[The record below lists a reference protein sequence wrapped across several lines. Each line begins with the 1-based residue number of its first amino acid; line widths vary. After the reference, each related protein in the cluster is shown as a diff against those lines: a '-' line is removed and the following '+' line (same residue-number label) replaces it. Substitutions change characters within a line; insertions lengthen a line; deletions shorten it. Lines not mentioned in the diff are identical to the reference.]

1 MCPSCRNSY
10 CPSFLPRSSPLV
22 PSQSPCY
29 SSLASHKRLSF
40 TRILPLS
47 DLATSDLLH
56 RCETI
61 RAQLRQAGL
70 FPSLPGQ
77 DSASG
82 PAATATT
89 WRIAV
94 APFPLTNDQLD
105 FFHQLGPQLLAF
117 YRALNRLYTDSV
129 RGLQPAWVASYLDQG
144 KPEGLLTYSRM
155 KRFRDQLPAVIR
167 PDIIPTQDGMVITE
181 LDSVPGGIGITG
193 ALTEIYSQ
201 CLSVND
207 HVSEHASS
215 TSTPYPLP
223 LTPHL
228 LKIVGGSEGMVH
240 GFASMLRAQ
249 IAQHR
254 GCIAILISE
263 EAKDYRPEMK
273 WLASRLRVMGL
284 DAYCVEPR
292 QIRFSEEG
300 LRIAG
305 EGTDQPIALIYRFYE
320 LFDLPNIP
328 KSELVQY
335 AIKKDRVAVTPP
347 YKPALEEKLAFAL
360 LHHPA
365 LRPFWE
371 QALGRDVFLHLAAVM
386 PRTWILD
393 PAPIP
398 PSATIPGLALGERVV
413 MNWRDLAT
421 ATQKERHF
429 VIKPSGFSE
438 LAWGSRGVSV
448 GHDMPQ
454 SEWAEAIEKALT
466 SFHQTPYILQEFH
479 KGRLY
484 ELDYFDPISGEMNR
498 MSGRA
503 RLSPYYFMSGERA
516 ELAGILATICPADK
530 KVIHGMKD
538 AIMAPCAI
546 AHGANV

>member
-1 MCPSCRNSY
+1 M
-10 CPSFLPRSSPLV
+10 
-22 PSQSPCY
+22 
-29 SSLASHKRLSF
+29 

-56 RCETI
+56 RCAII
-61 RAQLRQAGL
+61 RDQLSRAGL
-70 FPSLPGQ
+70 FPSLSEQTPM
-77 DSASG
+77 SG
-82 PAATATT
+82 MVAATTT
-89 WRIAV
+89 WRIAPT
-94 APFPLTNDQLD
+94 PFPLTKDQLH
-105 FFHQLGPQLLAF
+105 FFHQLGPQLLSF
-117 YRALNRLYTDSV
+117 YRALNRLYADSV
-129 RGLQPAWVASYLDQG
+129 RGLQPAWIAGYLDQG
-144 KPEGLLTYSRM
+144 KPEALLTYSRM

-181 LDSVPGGIGITG
+181 LDSVPGGIGMT
-193 ALTEIYSQ
+193 A
-201 CLSVND
+201 CLSALYAERENG
-207 HVSEHASS
+207 
-215 TSTPYPLP
+215 
-223 LTPHL
+223 HL
-228 LKIVGGSEGMVH
+228 SLVGGPEGMVR
-240 GFASMLRAQ
+240 GFAAMLRSQ
-249 IAQHR
+249 LVQR
-254 GCIAILISE
+254 TGCVAILVSE
-263 EAKDYRPEMK
+263 EAKDYRPEMT
-273 WLASRLRVMGL
+273 WLAGRLRAIGL

-292 QIRFSEEG
+292 QIRFTEEG
-300 LRIAG
+300 LRITSD
-305 EGTDQPIALIYRFYE
+305 EMDQPVALIYRFYE
-320 LFDLPNIP
+320 LFDLLNIP

-335 AIKKDRVAVTPP
+335 ALKKDRVTVTPP

-360 LHHPA
+360 LHHPI

-371 QALGRDVFLHLAAVM
+371 QALSNEVFLHLTTIM

-398 PSATIPGLALGERVV
+398 PSATIPGLVIGGRAM

-421 ATQKERHF
+421 ATQKERHL

-454 SEWAEAIEKALT
+454 GEWAGAIDNALAA
-466 SFHQTPYILQEFH
+466 FPHTPYILQEFH

-484 ELDYFDPISGEMNR
+484 DLDYFDPVTGEMNR

-503 RLSPYYFMSGERA
+503 RLSPYYFVSGEKT

-538 AIMAPCAI
+538 AVMVPCA
-546 AHGANV
+546 AAGP

>member
-1 MCPSCRNSY
+1 M
-10 CPSFLPRSSPLV
+10 
-22 PSQSPCY
+22 
-29 SSLASHKRLSF
+29 

-56 RCETI
+56 RCAVI
-61 RAQLRQAGL
+61 RDQLSRAGL
-70 FPSLPGQ
+70 FPSLSDQAPM
-77 DSASG
+77 SG
-82 PAATATT
+82 MVAAATT
-89 WRIAV
+89 WRIAPT
-94 APFPLTNDQLD
+94 PFPLTKDQLH
-105 FFHQLGPQLLAF
+105 FFHQLGPQLLSF
-117 YRALNRLYTDSV
+117 YRALNRLYADSI
-129 RGLQPAWVASYLDQG
+129 RGLQPAWIAGYLDQG
-144 KPEGLLTYSRM
+144 KPEALLTYSRM

-181 LDSVPGGIGITG
+181 LDSVPGGIGMT
-193 ALTEIYSQ
+193 A
-201 CLSVND
+201 CLSALYTDREND
-207 HVSEHASS
+207 HLS
-215 TSTPYPLP
+215 L
-223 LTPHL
+223 
-228 LKIVGGSEGMVH
+228 VGGPEGMVR
-240 GFASMLRAQ
+240 GFAAMLRSQ
-249 IAQHR
+249 LVQHT
-254 GCIAILISE
+254 GCVAILVSE
-263 EAKDYRPEMK
+263 EAKDYRPEMT
-273 WLASRLRVMGL
+273 WLAAQLRTIGL

-292 QIRFSEEG
+292 QIRFTEEG
-300 LRIAG
+300 LRI
-305 EGTDQPIALIYRFYE
+305 TSDDIDQPVALIYRFYE
-320 LFDLPNIP
+320 LFDLLNIP

-335 AIKKDRVAVTPP
+335 ALKKDRVTVTPP

-360 LHHPA
+360 LHHPM

-371 QALGRDVFLHLAAVM
+371 QALSSEVFLHLTAIM

-398 PSATIPGLALGERVV
+398 PSATIPGLVLGGRAV

-421 ATQKERHF
+421 ATQKERHM

-454 SEWAEAIEKALT
+454 GEWAGAIDNALAA
-466 SFHQTPYILQEFH
+466 FPHTPYILQEFH

-484 ELDYFDPISGEMNR
+484 ELDYFDPVTGEMNR

-503 RLSPYYFMSGERA
+503 RLSPYYFVSGEKT

-538 AIMAPCAI
+538 AVMVPCAV
-546 AHGANV
+546 AGP

>member
-1 MCPSCRNSY
+1 
-10 CPSFLPRSSPLV
+10 L
-22 PSQSPCY
+22 
-29 SSLASHKRLSF
+29 
-40 TRILPLS
+40 TRKLPLS

-56 RCETI
+56 RCAII
-61 RAQLRQAGL
+61 RDQLSQAGL

-77 DSASG
+77 ASTPG
-82 PAATATT
+82 IVTATTT
-89 WRIAV
+89 WRIATT
-94 APFPLTNDQLD
+94 PFPLKKDQLD
-105 FFHQLGPQLLAF
+105 FFHQLGPQLLSF
-117 YRALNRLYTDSV
+117 YRALNRLYIDSV
-129 RGLQPAWVASYLDQG
+129 RGLQPAWVAGYLDQG
-144 KPEGLLTYSRM
+144 KPDGLVTYSRM

-181 LDSVPGGIGITG
+181 LDSVPGGIGMT
-193 ALTEIYSQ
+193 A
-201 CLSVND
+201 CLSALYAD
-207 HVSEHASS
+207 RETGGLS
-215 TSTPYPLP
+215 L
-223 LTPHL
+223 
-228 LKIVGGSEGMVH
+228 VGGPEGIVR
-240 GFASMLRAQ
+240 GFAAMVQTQL
-249 IAQHR
+249 AQHT
-254 GCIAILISE
+254 GCVAILMSE
-263 EAKDYRPEMK
+263 EAKDYQPEMT
-273 WLASRLRVMGL
+273 WLAAQLRALGL

-292 QIRFSEEG
+292 HIRFTEEG
-300 LRIAG
+300 LRIAN
-305 EGTDQPIALIYRFYE
+305 EEMDQPIGLIYRFYE
-320 LFDLPNIP
+320 LFDLLNIP

-335 AIKKDRVAVTPP
+335 AIKKDWVAVTPP

-365 LRPFWE
+365 LRLFWE
-371 QALGRDVFLHLAAVM
+371 QALDREVFLHLATIM

-398 PSATIPGLALGERVV
+398 PSATIPGLAIGGRGV
-413 MNWRDLAT
+413 MNWLDLAT

-454 SEWAEAIEKALT
+454 SEWAGAIDKALAA
-466 SFHQTPYILQEFH
+466 FPRTPYILQEFH

-484 ELDYFDPISGEMNR
+484 ELDYFDPVTGEMNR

-503 RLSPYYFMSGERA
+503 RLSPYYFVSGEKT

-538 AIMAPCAI
+538 AVMVPCAI
-546 AHGANV
+546 AHGTNV

>member
-1 MCPSCRNSY
+1 
-10 CPSFLPRSSPLV
+10 L
-22 PSQSPCY
+22 
-29 SSLASHKRLSF
+29 

-56 RCETI
+56 RCAII
-61 RAQLRQAGL
+61 RDQLSRAGL
-70 FPSLPGQ
+70 FPSLSDQAPM
-77 DSASG
+77 SG
-82 PAATATT
+82 MVAATTT
-89 WRIAV
+89 WRIAPT
-94 APFPLTNDQLD
+94 PFPLTKDQLH
-105 FFHQLGPQLLAF
+105 FFHQLGPQLLSF
-117 YRALNRLYTDSV
+117 YRALNRLYADSV
-129 RGLQPAWVASYLDQG
+129 RGLQPAWIAGYLDQG
-144 KPEGLLTYSRM
+144 KPEALLTYSRM

-181 LDSVPGGIGITG
+181 LDSVPGGIGMT
-193 ALTEIYSQ
+193 A
-201 CLSVND
+201 CLSALYAERENG
-207 HVSEHASS
+207 
-215 TSTPYPLP
+215 
-223 LTPHL
+223 HL
-228 LKIVGGSEGMVH
+228 SLVGGPEGMVR
-240 GFASMLRAQ
+240 GFAAMLRSQ
-249 IAQHR
+249 LVQR
-254 GCIAILISE
+254 TGCVAILVSE
-263 EAKDYRPEMK
+263 EAKDYRPEMT
-273 WLASRLRVMGL
+273 WLAGRLRAIGL

-292 QIRFSEEG
+292 QIRFTEEG
-300 LRIAG
+300 LRITSD
-305 EGTDQPIALIYRFYE
+305 EMDQPVALIYRFYE
-320 LFDLPNIP
+320 LFDLLNIP

-335 AIKKDRVAVTPP
+335 ALKKDRVTVTPP

-360 LHHPA
+360 LHHPI

-371 QALGRDVFLHLAAVM
+371 QALSNEVFLHLTTIM

-398 PSATIPGLALGERVV
+398 PSATIPGLVIGGRAM

-421 ATQKERHF
+421 ATQKERHL

-454 SEWAEAIEKALT
+454 GEWAGAIDNALAA
-466 SFHQTPYILQEFH
+466 FPHTPYILQEFH

-484 ELDYFDPISGEMNR
+484 ELDYFDPVTGEMNR

-503 RLSPYYFMSGERA
+503 RLSPYYFVSGEKT

-538 AIMAPCAI
+538 AVMVPCA
-546 AHGANV
+546 AAGP